1 MKKNRYEI
9 LGNTAKIEIYK
20 YIKYKPLYLSKPV
33 FRGNLQH

>member
-1 MKKNRYEI
+1 MKFWGIQLE
-9 LGNTAKIEIYK
+9 YK